1 MRGVTLKRRE
11 REEKEEKK
19 EEAERGGKG
28 ILFFLSPESINYHML
43 F

>member
-19 EEAERGGKG
+19 EGERGGKG

>member
-11 REEKEEKK
+11 GEEKEEKK
-19 EEAERGGKG
+19 EGERGGKG